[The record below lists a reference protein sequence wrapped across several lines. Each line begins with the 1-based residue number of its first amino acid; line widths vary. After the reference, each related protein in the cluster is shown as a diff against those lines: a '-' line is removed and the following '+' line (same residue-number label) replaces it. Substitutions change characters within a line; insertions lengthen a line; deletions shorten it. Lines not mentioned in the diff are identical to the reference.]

1 MIRFSVLTCLSV
13 LLFSTSAMPYR
24 PKGKMVGKAAQD
36 TVESD
41 DFNGKM
47 MLGMKEVEPPQDMDS
62 TDFDIDPDMLIW
74 KAVKEEIQQK
84 YNRPE
89 EDKDALYHPT
99 EIQLAAEQPE
109 TFFQPLVRDQVRMY
123 DKPEEDRDYLYHG
136 IFGEADSA
144 LNKKLYPE
152 EPMRGEKDAQVIGGN
167 SRRLYSSPEE
177 DKDGLYHADV
187 RGEPSDKQAPPMNI
201 FPIHTKRV
209 HTEPEVDLDD
219 LYHI

>member
-24 PKGKMVGKAAQD
+24 PKWKMVGKAAQD

-47 MLGMKEVEPPQDMDS
+47 MLGMKEVEPPQD
-62 TDFDIDPDMLIW
+62 IDPDMLIW
-74 KAVKEEIQQK
+74 KVVKEEIQQK

-89 EDKDALYHPT
+89 EDKDALYHPA

-109 TFFQPLVRDQVRMY
+109 TFFQPLGRDQVRMY

-136 IFGEADSA
+136 IFAEAD
-144 LNKKLYPE
+144 KKLYPE
-152 EPMRGEKDAQVIGGN
+152 EPMRAEKDAQVIGGN

-187 RGEPSDKQAPPMNI
+187 RVEQSDKQATPMNI
-201 FPIHTKRV
+201 FLVHPKRV
-209 HTEPEVDLDD
+209 HTEPEVDLDG